1 MRVRPISFRLGV
13 LVVLVAGPLLV
24 LAIGL
29 LLWSAALS
37 RHTVDRALREA
48 VRMLAIAVEQEIAI
62 SAAALHALAATPRPE
77 CEPTR
82 GFYEQARTVATR
94 YGGWVVLADA
104 EGKQRMN
111 TLRPLGDD
119 LPRASCVPL
128 APGAAGSERPFVSDV
143 VVAPLV
149 GRLVLYI
156 AAPLAGPGEPPCW
169 LSMGFGPERFASLVR
184 PPGSRSSWSGILTDA
199 RDLLIIPSSDEK
211 APAGSPAPEWY
222 VAATGGRERGLA
234 DGEWFGQGPVRI
246 AFQRVNG
253 GRWTV
258 GVAAPLSEYYFAW
271 AAPVALGTLGS
282 LLVICSAVLVAR
294 GYARRMKREV
304 DRLVAQAAR
313 LGEGLPPA
321 PTGAATVAELAAL
334 EKMLER
340 ADGDIRGKDVFLATL
355 SHELRGPLTAVIGW
369 LDIARGSLE
378 DRNTL
383 RRALGTASRNA
394 RQQARI
400 IDDLLD
406 MSRILSGKFPVDRRP
421 MDLGRLVREA
431 LEAARLDAAEKALE
445 LRCSV
450 LTPALVLGDR
460 QRLHQALGNLIG
472 NAIKFSRVGGWVE
485 VAVERGGDNL
495 RLIVADNG
503 SGISRDA
510 LPHIFERFW
519 QAPGARRGHGGLGL
533 GLPLVRHIVEAHE
546 GHVLAESAGAGRGAR
561 FIVELPALAPS
572 QTAAVPAEQ
581 ARSTEAGDSRLEG
594 LAVLAVDDDDM
605 LGWLQMAL
613 ARHGAATWCARSA
626 EEGLRLFRRVR
637 PDLLISE
644 LRLPDRDGY
653 ALIRGVRERAG
664 TGIGALAHSG
674 EATQE
679 ARERALAEGY
689 DAFLAKPC
697 DTETLIA
704 TLAGLAQKRSWHRE
718 AK

>member
-1 MRVRPISFRLGV
+1 VSV
-13 LVVLVAGPLLV
+13 
-24 LAIGL
+24 
-29 LLWSAALS
+29 
-37 RHTVDRALREA
+37 
-48 VRMLAIAVEQEIAI
+48 
-62 SAAALHALAATPRPE
+62 
-77 CEPTR
+77 
-82 GFYEQARTVATR
+82 
-94 YGGWVVLADA
+94 
-104 EGKQRMN
+104 
-111 TLRPLGDD
+111 
-119 LPRASCVPL
+119 
-128 APGAAGSERPFVSDV
+128 APGAASSERPFVSDV

-156 AAPLAGPGEPPCW
+156 AAPLAGPDEPPCW
-169 LSMGFGPERFASLVR
+169 LSMGFGPERFGSLVR

-199 RDLLIIPSSDEK
+199 RYLLILPSSGEK
-211 APAGSPAPEWY
+211 ALAGSPAPEWY
-222 VAATGGRERGLA
+222 VAATEGRERGLA
-234 DGEWFGQGPVRI
+234 DGEWFDQGPVRI

-258 GVAAPLSEYYFAW
+258 GVAAPRNEYYSAW

-282 LLVICSAVLVAR
+282 LLVIGSAVLVA
-294 GYARRMKREV
+294 GAYARRMKREV

-313 LGEGLPPA
+313 LGEGRPPA
-321 PTGAATVAELAAL
+321 PAGAATMVELAAL

-378 DRNTL
+378 DRHTL
-383 RRALGTASRNA
+383 RRALDTASRNA

-406 MSRILSGKFPVDRRP
+406 ISRIVSGKFRVDRRP

-431 LEAARLDAAEKALE
+431 VEASRLDAAEKAVG

-450 LTPALVLGDR
+450 QPPALVLGDR
-460 QRLHQALGNLIG
+460 QRLHQALDNLIG
-472 NAIKFSRVGGWVE
+472 NAIKFNRAGGWVE
-485 VAVERGGDNL
+485 VALARRGDNV
-495 RLIVADNG
+495 RLVVADNG
-503 SGISRDA
+503 SGISREA

-533 GLPLVRHIVEAHE
+533 GLPLVRYIVEAHK
-546 GHVLAESAGAGRGAR
+546 GNVLAESAGVGRGAR
-561 FIVELPALAPS
+561 FIMELPALAPS
-572 QTAAVPAEQ
+572 QAAAVPAEQ
-581 ARSTEAGDSRLEG
+581 ARSTEAGEPRLEG
-594 LAVLAVDDDDM
+594 LAVLAVDEDNDT

-626 EEGLRLFRRVR
+626 DEGLRLFKRVR

-644 LRLPDRDGY
+644 LRLPGRDGY

-664 TGIGALAHSG
+664 SRIGALAHSG

-697 DTETLIA
+697 DTEMLIA
-704 TLAGLAQKRSWHRE
+704 TLAELAQKRSRPGE
-718 AK
+718 AQ